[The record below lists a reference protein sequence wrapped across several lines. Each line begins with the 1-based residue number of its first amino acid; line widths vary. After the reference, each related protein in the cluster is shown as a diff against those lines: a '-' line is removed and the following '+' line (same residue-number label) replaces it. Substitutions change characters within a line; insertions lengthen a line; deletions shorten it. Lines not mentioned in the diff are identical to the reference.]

1 MLRHIGINVCDLIKA
16 KAYYDN
22 LMPDFGFEPHIV
34 SEDQFA
40 YRPIGN
46 EPGTSI
52 FFYPAL
58 EEANYS
64 RHQPG
69 LQHLAFIVESRA
81 TVHRLHRKALALNS
95 EIVHPP
101 QLFPQYR
108 PYYYATFWL
117 DPEGFMLEVV
127 CLNEENVK

>member
-1 MLRHIGINVCDLIKA
+1 MLRHIGINVADLIQA

-22 LMPDFGFEPHIV
+22 LMPFLGFEPHIV
-34 SEDQFA
+34 AQDQFA
-40 YRPIGN
+40 YRPTGN
-46 EPGTSI
+46 ESGTSI

-58 EEANYS
+58 AEANYS

-81 TVHRLHRKALALNS
+81 TVHTLHREAQALGS
-95 EIVHPP
+95 KIIHTP

-127 CLNEENVK
+127 CLNEENIK

>member
-1 MLRHIGINVCDLIKA
+1 MLRHIGINVCDLIQA

-40 YRPIGN
+40 YRPIAN

-58 EEANYS
+58 EAANYT

>member
-22 LMPDFGFEPHIV
+22 LMPDLGFEPHIV
-34 SEDQFA
+34 SEGQFA
-40 YRPIGN
+40 YRPIGK

-69 LQHLAFIVESRA
+69 LQHLAFIAESRA
-81 TVHRLHRKALALNS
+81 TVHRLHRKALDLSS

-127 CLNEENVK
+127 CLNEENEK